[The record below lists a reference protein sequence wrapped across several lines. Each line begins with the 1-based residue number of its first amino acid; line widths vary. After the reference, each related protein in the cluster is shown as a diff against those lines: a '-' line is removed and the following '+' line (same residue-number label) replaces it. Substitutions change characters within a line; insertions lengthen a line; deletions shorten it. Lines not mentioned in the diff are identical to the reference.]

1 MNNEIIKFVNGDLQ
15 LDVTVSPDKETVWL
29 SANQMAILFDR
40 DEKTI
45 RKHINNT
52 FKDQEVEK
60 ENNTQ
65 KMRVVGVKQSVPFYS
80 LDVIISVGY
89 RVKSQNG
96 IIFRKWAT
104 SILKDYMIKGYAV
117 NQKRL
122 DVLNKTIA
130 IIIDETDCKFEKIKK
145 KIINKKIN
153 EIEEYK
159 KQREEEKKDLEQ
171 NQLNDYE
178 NYKTNYNEH
187 IKEKYRMYGNK
198 SILDKDKYLI
208 KTKWVGDFI

>member
-1 MNNEIIKFVNGDLQ
+1 MNNEIIKFNNGNLE
-15 LDVTVSPDKETVWL
+15 LDVTVTPDKDTVWL
-29 SANQMAILFDR
+29 TANQMALLFDR

-52 FKDQEVEK
+52 FKDHEVEK

-89 RVKSQNG
+89 RVKSKHG

-130 IIIDETDCKFEKIKK
+130 IQSRMLASTL
-145 KIINKKIN
+145 N
-153 EIEEYK
+153 IEE
-159 KQREEEKKDLEQ
+159 
-171 NQLNDYE
+171 
-178 NYKTNYNEH
+178 
-187 IKEKYRMYGNK
+187 KEVL
-198 SILDKDKYLI
+198 S
-208 KTKWVGDFI
+208 VV

>member
-1 MNNEIIKFVNGDLQ
+1 MNNEIIKFVNGDLE

-104 SILKDYMIKGYAV
+104 SILKDYMINGYTV
-117 NQKRL
+117 NQIRDIL
-122 DVLNKTIA
+122 PVL
-130 IIIDETDCKFEKIKK
+130 
-145 KIINKKIN
+145 
-153 EIEEYK
+153 
-159 KQREEEKKDLEQ
+159 
-171 NQLNDYE
+171 
-178 NYKTNYNEH
+178 
-187 IKEKYRMYGNK
+187 
-198 SILDKDKYLI
+198 
-208 KTKWVGDFI
+208 